1 MAPTVNHIG
10 VAVPSIAEFLE
21 QNRVLYEGFSKGPL
35 IENTRQGVNE
45 MFMTDGAITLELL
58 EPAHAASPIAGF
70 LKRNRAGGLI
80 HIALE
85 VDDLEGILRNVEAA
99 GGKTI
104 VDPIADVAF
113 QERRIAFVVL
123 NGHVTE
129 LIERKRGAR

>member
-1 MAPTVNHIG
+1 MAPSVNHIG

-21 QNRVLYEGFSKGPL
+21 QNSVLYETFSKGAL

-45 MFMTDGAITLELL
+45 MFLTDGAVTLELL
-58 EPAHAASPIAGF
+58 EPAHDASPIAGF

-85 VDDLEGILRNVEAA
+85 VDDLDGVIKNVEAA

-104 VDPIADVAF
+104 VAPIADVAF

-129 LIERKRGAR
+129 LIERGRAAR